1 MIEESEF
8 DKLARFLLH
17 QCGTKII
24 KVTKKNE
31 RVREIRRFDWKETKQ
46 NEKLEGNEARRG
58 WYLLDTRIR

>member
-46 NEKLEGNEARRG
+46 SEKLEGNEARRD

>member
-1 MIEESEF
+1 MIEKSEF
-8 DKLARFLLH
+8 DKLARFFLH

-46 NEKLEGNEARRG
+46 SEKLEGNEARRD